1 MANPTLTDTSIIA
14 VPFGPGQ
21 SDRDAVASTSGP
33 RSRTTAAPYGRPGN
47 LDSPAAA
54 VCVSSILAQLP
65 KRIAKGAAHE
75 PGQRLVIDVTGSVVV
90 RQGFH
95 VELDQ
100 DGRLRGHAVSEPQQD
115 PGTTTISPST

>member
-1 MANPTLTDTSIIA
+1 MLLGICDVWTHEQDIGCALQQT
-14 VPFGPGQ
+14 
-21 SDRDAVASTSGP
+21 
-33 RSRTTAAPYGRPGN
+33 GN

-75 PGQRLVIDVTGSVVV
+75 PGHRLVIDVTGSVVV

-95 VELDQ
+95 LELDQ
-100 DGRLRGHAVSEPQQD
+100 DGSLRGHAVSEPQ
-115 PGTTTISPST
+115 